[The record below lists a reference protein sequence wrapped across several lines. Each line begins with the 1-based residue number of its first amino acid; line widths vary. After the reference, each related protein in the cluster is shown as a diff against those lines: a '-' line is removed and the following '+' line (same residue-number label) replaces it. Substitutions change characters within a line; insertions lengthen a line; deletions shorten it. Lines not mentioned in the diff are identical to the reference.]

1 MPHLCSHTP
10 QVIFIGILYTS
21 TLNSMKCLTKVGLDG
36 TEVMLKWNWS
46 ETRVGLERVPL
57 ESQSSPSQVP
67 LDSHEKFLIFFW
79 DFSGS
84 LLGVYWESIG
94 TLRVK

>member
-1 MPHLCSHTP
+1 
-10 QVIFIGILYTS
+10 
-21 TLNSMKCLTKVGLDG
+21 MKCLTKVGL
-36 TEVMLKWNWS
+36 KWDWS
-46 ETRVGLERVPL
+46 GTRVGLERVPL

-84 LLGVYWESIG
+84 LLGVYWESTG
-94 TLRVK
+94 TLGVKWESQGTRVRV